1 MSDRKDHRKGHVSDE
16 LHLDSLIAV
25 SYQKLRVS
33 QGLGVRALAQNDNC
47 GSVTSALGKE
57 PLNCAGG
64 ALVKATGCSDGPMQ
78 ILKRM
83 GMRMPVAAS
92 VFVSISRSFI

>member
-1 MSDRKDHRKGHVSDE
+1 MSDRKDHWKGHVSDE

-33 QGLGVRALAQNDNC
+33 QGLGVRVLAQNGNC
-47 GSVTSALGKE
+47 GSITSAVGKE
-57 PLNCAGG
+57 SLNCAGC
-64 ALVKATGCSDGPMQ
+64 ALARATGCSDGPVQ

-83 GMRMPVAAS
+83 GRHMPVAARTKC
-92 VFVSISRSFI
+92 VRLH

>member
-1 MSDRKDHRKGHVSDE
+1 MTSDRKDHWKGHGSDE

-33 QGLGVRALAQNDNC
+33 QGLRVRALARNDNC
-47 GSVTSALGKE
+47 GSITSALEKE

-64 ALVKATGCSDGPMQ
+64 ALAKATGCRDGPTQ

-83 GMRMPVAAS
+83 GTHMPVAARTKC
-92 VFVSISRSFI
+92 VRLH